1 MPELEAV
8 IWDMD
13 GVLADT
19 ASYHFRA
26 WQEIFARRGIKFT
39 EADFKRSFGIRND
52 AIIKNVLGKAITR
65 DEIET
70 IAKEKEAIF
79 RRIIGKKIKPLPGAI
94 ELIQALDERG
104 IKMAIASSTVIANIR
119 LIIGRLGIANYFQ
132 AFITGHDVTEG
143 KPSPQVFL
151 LAAKRL
157 GIEPQNCLVVED
169 AVAGVKA
176 ARSAGMRCLAI
187 SNTHPAEKLKE
198 ADLIVDSLEKV
209 TVKDLEKLLKSNG

>member
-19 ASYHFRA
+19 ASHHFRA
-26 WQEIFARRGIKFT
+26 WHEIFARRGIKFT
-39 EADFKRSFGIRND
+39 EADFKRGFGIRND
-52 AIIKNVLGKAITR
+52 AIIKNILGKAITR

-79 RRIIGKKIKPLPGAI
+79 RRLIGKRIKPLPGAI
-94 ELIQALDERG
+94 ELVRELHKRG
-104 IKMAIASSTVIANIR
+104 IKMAIASSTVMANIH
-119 LIIGRLGIANYFQ
+119 LIIGSLGIEKYFQ

-157 GIEPQNCLVVED
+157 GVEPRNCLVVED

-176 ARSAGMRCLAI
+176 ARSAGMHCLAI
-187 SNTHPAEKLKE
+187 SNTHPREKLAE

-209 TVKDLEKLLKSNG
+209 TVKDFEELVRSP